1 MDNKVI
7 ATNNDIIFLKRDNGE
22 INIELLLNGETL
34 WVTQKTMAEIFDVQ
48 RPDITKHLKKIF
60 ESGELDKN
68 QVCSKMEHTAS
79 DGKTYNIEFYNLDAI
94 ISVGY
99 RVNSKKATEFRI
111 WATKILNSYMTKGFA
126 LDDDRF
132 LKGGK
137 VNQKYFDE
145 LLERI
150 KVIRTS
156 ERMAYQKITDLF
168 MTTSIDYDKNS
179 EEAYNFFKIVQN
191 KLHYAI
197 TGHTAAELIYERVNS
212 EKVNMGLTTWTEA
225 PDGMIYKY
233 DVSVAKNYLN
243 EEELKKLNNLTEM
256 FLITAQTEAEE
267 QRVMTMKD
275 WINVTDDLLKYRKK
289 EILKDSGKISH
300 KKAIHKAHDE
310 YEKYRIKQDEQYI
323 SSMDEMYKKYL
334 EEERDNSYNTSKK

>member
-1 MDNKVI
+1 MNNKII
-7 ATNNDIIFLKRDNGE
+7 ATDNDIVFYKKDNGDT
-22 INIELLLNGETL
+22 NIELLLNGETL
-34 WVTQKTMAEIFDVQ
+34 WVSQKTMAEIFEIDRTV
-48 RPDITKHLKKIF
+48 ITKHLKNIF
-60 ESGELDKN
+60 NDNELDKN
-68 QVCSKMEHTAS
+68 QVCAKFAHTAN
-79 DGKTYNIEFYNLDAI
+79 DGKTYKTEFYNLDAI

-126 LDDDRF
+126 LDDERF

-156 ERMAYQKITDLF
+156 ERMAYQKITDIF

-179 EEAYNFFKIVQN
+179 EEAYAFFKIVQN

-212 EKVNMGLTTWTEA
+212 DKTNLGLTTWKDA

-243 EEELKKLNNLTEM
+243 EEELKKLNNLTTL
-256 FLITAQTEAEE
+256 FLDYAESMAEE
-267 QRVMTMKD
+267 GQILKMKD
-275 WINVTDDLLKYRKK
+275 WINEIDNLLKFRKK
-289 EILKDSGKISH
+289 EILKHSGKISH
-300 KKAIHKAHDE
+300 KQAVDKALNE

-323 SSMDEMYKKYL
+323 SSMDVLYKKYL
-334 EEERDNSYNTSKK
+334 EENKN

>member
-1 MDNKVI
+1 MNNKVI
-7 ATNNDIIFLKRDNGE
+7 AKNKDIVFYKKDNGE
-22 INIELLLNGETL
+22 TNIELLVNGETL
-34 WVTQKTMAEIFDVQ
+34 WVTQKTMGEIFCIDRTV
-48 RPDITKHLKKIF
+48 ITKHLRNIF
-60 ESGELDKN
+60 NDGELVKN
-68 QVCSKMEHTAS
+68 QVCAKFAHTAS
-79 DGKTYNIEFYNLDAI
+79 DGKTYKIEFYNLDAI

-137 VNQKYFDE
+137 VNQKYFEE

-150 KVIRTS
+150 KIIRTS
-156 ERMAYQKITDLF
+156 ERMAYQKITDIF
-168 MTTSIDYDKNS
+168 MTTSVDYDKNS
-179 EEAYNFFKIVQN
+179 EEAYTFFKIVQN

-197 TGHTAAELIYERVNS
+197 TGKTAAELIYERVDSN
-212 EKVNMGLTTWTEA
+212 KVNMGLTTWKEA

-233 DVSVAKNYLN
+233 DVSIAKNYLN
-243 EEELKKLNNLTEM
+243 ESELKKLNNLTNF
-256 FLITAQTEAEE
+256 FLDYAEE
-267 QRVMTMKD
+267 MAEEEQIMKMED
-275 WINVTDDLLKYRKK
+275 WINETDNLLKFRKK

-300 KKAIHKAHDE
+300 QKAIDKAHNE
-310 YEKYRIKQDEQYI
+310 YEKYRIKQDEFYI

-334 EEERDNSYNTSKK
+334 EENR